1 MTLKALALNC
11 SLKSDPDENS
21 STDAM
26 ILVLGK
32 ALAKNNVTLTRS
44 IRVASLNVKP
54 GVTSDEGEGDD
65 FRDYRMSTAPI
76 ADWLILFRKPE

>member
-11 SLKSDPDENS
+11 SLKSDPDEKS

-26 ILVLGK
+26 ISVLK
-32 ALAKNNVTLTRS
+32 DAFEQHEVEVTRTV
-44 IRVASLNVKP
+44 RVSSLNIKP

-65 FRDYRMSTAPI
+65 WPALREELLEHDILIFGGPI
-76 ADWLILFRKPE
+76 